1 MSVSKRDRRTA
12 FLRLK
17 HSNKSKVMNEQKNQ
31 QAQPASTENEVRV
44 SNQQGR
50 TPAPEVLAMLEN
62 RKQYRV
68 SEVTGMYVQVFEE
81 LEAITSKIIAIREYE
96 TGRDISNEELEKT
109 TEALGGAR
117 GYVQER
123 ITESVC
129 ENIWAKN
136 VEEI

>member
-1 MSVSKRDRRTA
+1 
-12 FLRLK
+12 
-17 HSNKSKVMNEQKNQ
+17 MNEQKNQ

-81 LEAITSKIIAIREYE
+81 LEAINSKIIAIREYE

-117 GYVQER
+117 DYVQER